1 MKHCTFY
8 SLICEKKIK
17 AKLQNGYTDG
27 LFNYYCTKY
36 NGRRTWY
43 AVEPSTGLSV
53 AICNTLKEAAQ
64 KATAPAMLKAC
75 NETIT
80 PFMIQRFWELRQEA
94 EMLQYT
100 EV

>member
-8 SLICEKKIK
+8 SLVYDGKTI

-36 NGRRTWY
+36 NGSRTWY

-53 AICNTLKEAAQ
+53 ATSNTLKEAAQ

-75 NETIT
+75 NEKIT
-80 PFMIQRFWELRQEA
+80 QSMIQRFWKLRQEA